1 MVLHMYQEKIEE
13 IDIRKIINEVIDR
26 RESRNEQFS
35 LLQVLTY
42 WE

>member
-13 IDIRKIINEVIDR
+13 IDIRNIINEVIDR

>member
-1 MVLHMYQEKIEE
+1 MVLHMYQKE
-13 IDIRKIINEVIDR
+13 IDRFDIRKIVNEVIAR
-26 RESRNEQFS
+26 RDSRNERFG